1 MQLVINIGKSL
12 TNGQRH
18 GYCNSREGDGEAMKI
33 LLARFASGGEFL
45 NHFDPAFQWGGL
57 LVPTRTVVAA
67 EEALVIEVAFPG
79 LPNHVLVRSRA
90 VDRDEDR
97 GCLIVKFLQS
107 EERKKDF
114 LLACASGRPQQVW
127 QRKHRRFPV
136 RMRVDF
142 GVADAGGSPVQ
153 AYSEDVSAGGIFL
166 RTPMTL
172 SVRTPVTMTV
182 VPADGSP
189 PIEVSG
195 HVAWVRHHPPTAG
208 FGVSW
213 STRASGPMKRL
224 RRLMREL
231 KARGRVD
238 EMVG

>member
-1 MQLVINIGKSL
+1 
-12 TNGQRH
+12 
-18 GYCNSREGDGEAMKI
+18 MKI
-33 LLARFASGGEFL
+33 LLARFTSGGEFL
-45 NHFDPAFQWGGL
+45 KHFDPAFQWGGL

-67 EEALVIEVAFPG
+67 DDALVVEVAFPG
-79 LPNHVLVRSRA
+79 LPNHVLVRGRA
-90 VDRDEDR
+90 VDRDEER

-107 EERKKDF
+107 EEQKKDF
-114 LLACASGRPQQVW
+114 LMSCATGKAQQVW

-142 GVADAGGSPVQ
+142 GVADTAGSTVQ

-182 VPADGSP
+182 VPADGSE
-189 PIEVSG
+189 PIEVAG
-195 HVAWVRHHPPTAG
+195 HVAWVRNHPPTAG
-208 FGVSW
+208 FGVAW

-224 RRLMREL
+224 RRLMRNL
-231 KARGRVD
+231 KTRGKLE
-238 EMVG
+238 EMVGAAAGA